1 MKRLCLVLATL
12 AVVALGALG
21 LAACGAPHGG
31 GAPSPRE
38 QAAEKPP
45 WDAGLPL
52 PPAPG
57 RRGVIVPSDVGLGAG
72 PAGPTSNGQASPI
85 LSPTPTS
92 ATGK

>member
-1 MKRLCLVLATL
+1 LKRVVLAAL

-21 LAACGAPHGG
+21 LFACGAHGG
-31 GAPSPRE
+31 GAPSPRD

-72 PAGPTSNGQASPI
+72 PAGPTSNSQTSPP
-85 LSPTPTS
+85 LSPAPTS
-92 ATGK
+92 ATGQ

>member
-1 MKRLCLVLATL
+1 LKRLVLIALAVLAL
-12 AVVALGALG
+12 EALG
-21 LAACGAPHGG
+21 LVACGAHGG
-31 GAPSPRE
+31 GAPPPRD